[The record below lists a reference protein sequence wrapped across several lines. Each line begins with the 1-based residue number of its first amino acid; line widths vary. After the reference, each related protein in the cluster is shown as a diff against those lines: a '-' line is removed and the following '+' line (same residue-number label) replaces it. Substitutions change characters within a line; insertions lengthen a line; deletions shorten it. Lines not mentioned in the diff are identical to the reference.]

1 MGDYSSLK
9 EEYGKH
15 MENMENITVKIEPQD
30 LISPRKAGGVRA
42 EYPWRVGGT
51 TKRPRETRE
60 KKQEAKQSPKKV
72 KTMTILPKTAT
83 TEPPKTSSA
92 RPPSVA
98 PTPVSKPLSQVMIPV
113 TLKTPCKSCHK
124 MITASSIQELKDHK
138 CNAAAP
144 FICPQVN
151 CGQKL
156 SSKNALQYHQKHCH
170 EQVVRKGHDIMSM
183 SKEMVGGPAQKRLY
197 PSSVSEY
204 ARVSPKKTF
213 VCPYEGCNKSY
224 NAKTYLIQ
232 HERMHTGKFN

>member
-1 MGDYSSLK
+1 MSKAGSLVSVK
-9 EEYGKH
+9 GKVP
-15 MENMENITVKIEPQD
+15 MYKNDVTVDNITVEIEPND
-30 LISPRKAGGVRA
+30 LIPRKPSVVKP

-51 TKRPRETRE
+51 TKRKQER
-60 KKQEAKQSPKKV
+60 KQEAEEVKQEPKEPSGKKV
-72 KTMTILPKTAT
+72 RTILPKTI
-83 TEPPKTSSA
+83 SA
-92 RPPSVA
+92 KPPSV
-98 PTPVSKPLSQVMIPV
+98 TDTGSKSQVMIPV
-113 TLKTPCKSCHK
+113 TLKTPCKTCHK